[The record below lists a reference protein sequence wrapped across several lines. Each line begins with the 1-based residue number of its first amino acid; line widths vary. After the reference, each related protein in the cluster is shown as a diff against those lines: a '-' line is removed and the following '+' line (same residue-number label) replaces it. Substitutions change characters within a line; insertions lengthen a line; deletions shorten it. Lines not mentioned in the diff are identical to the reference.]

1 MSIEIT
7 GNLMDMLLVD
17 LLPITGNSFPR
28 EFLVHFGPQAA
39 SCGVKVELGSEEVV
53 SGLILLRGSCSK
65 L

>member
-1 MSIEIT
+1 
-7 GNLMDMLLVD
+7 MDMLLVD